1 MLILQVL
8 NNRKIPYVVHAEYS
22 ASKSHHGGHLSSVYP
37 GGRFMGFTFETLCEM
52 GTGEHELAALDPY
65 DFKNT
70 GIRPTYQS
78 ALEEMDEKFKFILF
92 GYQVGA
98 YTSLE
103 VLAYAEDISAAR
115 RASAT

>member
-8 NNRKIPYVVHAEYS
+8 NTRRKPYVVHAEYR

-52 GTGEHELAALDPY
+52 GSGEHELSAMDPY
-65 DFKNT
+65 DFQNT
-70 GIRPTYQS
+70 GIEPTYQS
-78 ALEEMDEKFKFILF
+78 AWEEMHDKFKFILF
-92 GYQVGA
+92 GYQVGT

-103 VLAYAEDISAAR
+103 VLAYAEEISAAR
-115 RASAT
+115 RASET